1 MVRALGLVNISL
13 YTYVYRMVRRYK
25 LKERALS
32 QQETRER
39 IVRATVA
46 LHENPGPRATTISAI
61 AERAGVQR
69 LTVYRHFPDEEALF
83 EACSSHWGAAN
94 PPPDPAT
101 WAAIKDPRRRA
112 LAAIIALYR
121 YFRASQRMLAS
132 VLRDAPF
139 VDVVEKSLKPYRA
152 YLEVVADGL
161 SIGLAAGANASGVRV
176 TLRHA
181 VQFETWAML
190 TRNGLSDEAAAKL
203 VLGWIDGARRA

>member
-1 MVRALGLVNISL
+1 MGVFGLVNISL
-13 YTYVYRMVRRYK
+13 YIYVHLMVRRYE

-69 LTVYRHFPDEEALF
+69 LTVYRHFPNEDALF

-94 PPPDPAT
+94 PPPDPAK

-112 LAAIIALYR
+112 HAAILALYR
-121 YFRASQRMLAS
+121 YFRASQRMLGS

-139 VDVVEKSLKPYRA
+139 VGVVEKSLRPYRA
-152 YLEVVADGL
+152 YLEMTADGL
-161 SIGLAAGANASGVRV
+161 SGELAQGSHASGVRV

-190 TRNGLSDEAAAKL
+190 SRNGLSDEAAAKL

>member
-1 MVRALGLVNISL
+1 
-13 YTYVYRMVRRYK
+13 MVRRYK

-39 IVRATVA
+39 IVEATVA

-69 LTVYRHFPDEEALF
+69 LTVYRHFPTEEALF
-83 EACSSHWGAAN
+83 EACSSHWNAAN
-94 PPPDPAT
+94 PPPDPAG
-101 WAAIKDPRRRA
+101 WSRIGDPRKRAHAAI
-112 LAAIIALYR
+112 LALYR
-121 YFRASQRMLAS
+121 YFRASRRMLTS

-139 VDVVEKSLKPYRA
+139 SAVVEKALKPYRA
-152 YLEVVADGL
+152 YLEQVAD
-161 SIGLAAGANASGVRV
+161 SISDGLATNARASGVRV

-190 TRNGLSDEAAAKL
+190 ARLGLDDEMAAQL
-203 VLGWIDGARRA
+203 VLGWIDGVRRDKALAAA